1 MVNLEATVGGLTF
14 IGHEGAATYT
24 IAEDGLKGWFV
35 GGAAMR
41 REYVDRPNHHG
52 QFATPGYLSGRI
64 VEISGKVLVN
74 DDPEAFEDALDALDA
89 LLADGGSDTLT
100 VTTPKGAK
108 TAVVSRYGEPQLRIV
123 VYGSVAEYQIQL
135 WAPDPEKVVVP

>member
-1 MVNLEATVGGLTF
+1 MSITATVGGLTF
-14 IGHEGAATYT
+14 QAGGSAATYT
-24 IAEDGLKGWFV
+24 IGDNGLDGWFV
-35 GGAAMR
+35 GGTSMR
-41 REYVDRPNHHG
+41 RQYVDRPNHPG

-64 VEISGKVLVN
+64 VTLSGMVLGTG
-74 DDPEAFEDALDALDA
+74 DEEAFEDALDALDA
-89 LLADGGSDTLT
+89 LLEDGGSDTLT

-108 TAVVSRYGEPQLRIV
+108 TATVFRYGEPQLRIL

>member
-1 MVNLEATVGGLTF
+1 MSITATVGGLTF
-14 IGHEGAATYT
+14 QAGGAAATYT
-24 IAEDGLKGWFV
+24 IAENGLEGWFV
-35 GGAAMR
+35 GGTSMR
-41 REYVDRPNHHG
+41 REYVDRPNHPG

-64 VEISGKVLVN
+64 VILSGRVLGTG
-74 DDPEAFEDALDALDA
+74 DEEAFEDALDALDG

-108 TAVVSRYGEPQLRIV
+108 TATVFRYGEPQLRIL